1 MPRFEAAGAT
11 RMSIRGEVV
20 YLYAFDV
27 ANEIATERVKDVL
40 ATRPASFEIRADHTL
55 PKDVPYYRPLVIE
68 PAGLAVAIGGQAV
81 RVLVHVYDVGVV
93 SIIMRAAFDVTHL
106 ADLLPLHAARFDDG
120 STPDQSAR
128 RLCAEV
134 CKSLTDVMDRATV
147 TSEPEAYTVFCL
159 TELAGSPDSAIW
171 LSENRREVA
180 ELLTEA
186 HPGTLSEA
194 QVNEVLRVQRSY
206 TKSDL
211 VVIDWDAAL
220 VVDLDGYVDDV
231 LYALELANL
240 QLEEYRV
247 MDQRLDR
254 YLNRAYD
261 DLNRLPLGL
270 FAIGTKTLAALRL
283 FRVDVTKLNDEVTHI
298 SKFFGDWY
306 LARVYLGA
314 AERFYLNQWRQS
326 VDDRLGQLDRL
337 YGVVNADINNRRMV
351 LLEVLVVIFFAIDL
365 VWIIFFR

>member
-1 MPRFEAAGAT
+1 MP
-11 RMSIRGEVV
+11 IQGEVV

-27 ANEIATERVKDVL
+27 ANEIATDRVQEIL
-40 ATRPASFEIRADHTL
+40 ATRPAPFEIPADHTL

-68 PAGLAVAIGGQAV
+68 PAEVSPAMGGRAV
-81 RVLVHVYDVGVV
+81 RMLVHVYDVGVV
-93 SIIMRAAFDVTHL
+93 SIIMRVAFDVERL
-106 ADLLPLHAARFDDG
+106 ADLVPLHAARFDDG
-120 STPDQSAR
+120 TTPHEAAR

-134 CKSLTDVMDRATV
+134 SKSLTDVMDRPMPG
-147 TSEPEAYTVFCL
+147 SEPEAYTVFCL
-159 TELAGSPDSAIW
+159 TEAAGADDSAAW
-171 LSENRREVA
+171 LAANRRDVA
-180 ELLTEA
+180 ELLTESKSGA
-186 HPGTLSEA
+186 LSEA

-206 TKSDL
+206 TKHDL

-231 LYALELANL
+231 LYVLELANL

-261 DLNRLPLGL
+261 DLKRPVGL
-270 FAIGTKTLAALRL
+270 LARGTKLLAALRL

-351 LLEVLVVIFFAIDL
+351 VLEVLIAIFFAIDL
-365 VWIIFFR
+365 LWIIVFRR